1 MTMVNERTR
10 SLVHTWELLRELSR
24 NHSLPES
31 VRLQAQHLLRHYPE
45 PAAIHLEG
53 RAETARREALSQLAD
68 AHDIELPP
76 VLGTWL
82 NGDPFLCDRAV
93 DRNLRNAQSH

>member
-1 MTMVNERTR
+1 MTMVDERTR
-10 SLVHTWELLRELSR
+10 SLVHTWEFLREQSR

-31 VRLQAQHLLRHYPE
+31 VRLQAKHLLRHYPE

-68 AHDIELPP
+68 VNDIKLPP
-76 VLGTWL
+76 VLGAWL
-82 NGDPFLCDRAV
+82 NGEPFLCDE
-93 DRNLRNAQSH
+93 NG